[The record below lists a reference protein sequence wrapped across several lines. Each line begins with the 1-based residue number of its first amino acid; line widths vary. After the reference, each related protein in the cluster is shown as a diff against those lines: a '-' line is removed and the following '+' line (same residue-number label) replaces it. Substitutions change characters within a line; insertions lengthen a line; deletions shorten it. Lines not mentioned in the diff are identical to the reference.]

1 MVADWTPVL
10 WAIAAATM
18 VVGTVVGVSQT
29 NLKRMLAYSSIA
41 HAGYLLVA
49 IIAANDVG
57 KASLLFYL
65 ASYAVT
71 NVGAFGIIALLGSRD
86 QGNDELRDYAGLAH
100 SHPALAALMTVFLL
114 SLGGFPPTAGFIA
127 KWYTFSAA
135 VAAGYY
141 GLAII
146 GVLSSVVSVYFYL
159 RIVVMMYMSD
169 RDARPVPPPISR
181 AGHGRPGRVGGCGLY
196 GSACCRRR

>member
-1 MVADWTPVL
+1 VL
-10 WAIAAATM
+10 TM

-29 NLKRMLAYSSIA
+29 SIKRMLAYSSIA

-49 IIAANDVG
+49 IIAANDIG

-71 NVGAFGIIALLGSRD
+71 NVAAFGIIALLGSRESA
-86 QGNDELRDYAGLAH
+86 NDELRDYAGLAH
-100 SHPALAALMTVFLL
+100 THPALAALMTVFLL

-135 VAAGYY
+135 VTEGYY

-146 GVLSSVVSVYFYL
+146 GMLSSVVSVYFYL
-159 RIVVMMYMSD
+159 RIVVMMYMTE
-169 RDARPVPPPISR
+169 RDARPVPPPVSR
-181 AGHGRPGRVGGCGLY
+181 LAMAGLVVSMLAVIYLGVLPAQVIAWAEQ
-196 GSACCRRR
+196 SIATIF